1 MPLALLATSSA
12 ISGRERI
19 HAFFYQDLAGNIFSH
34 HWHRAA
40 SPPVWCGVCWPASTV
55 SGKQRHAFLYLQGRL
70 GGYWAPDNGRVVRLA
85 SLEQGLLRSPRGLW
99 VTGWAAW
106 HFCCCYG
113 CFSALPF
120 FALVWAL
127 GEVKASSFTSA
138 PSWKRRPA
146 SKPFPSHSG
155 WLLPISVHKTHLIRV
170 QV

>member
-19 HAFFYQDLAGNIFSH
+19 HAFFYQDLAGNILSH
-34 HWHRAA
+34 HCHRAA

-70 GGYWAPDNGRVVRLA
+70 GGYWAPDNGRVVRLT
-85 SLEQGLLRSPRGLW
+85 SLEQGLPRSPRGLW

-106 HFCCCYG
+106 HFCCCYE

-127 GEVKASSFTSA
+127 GGVKASSFSTSLEREASLQAFPIPQWVA
-138 PSWKRRPA
+138 PL
-146 SKPFPSHSG
+146 H
-155 WLLPISVHKTHLIRV
+155 
-170 QV
+170 